1 MANIS
6 CLCKLIIGVLNEKL
20 GLDFMA
26 LTKAPDSEDF
36 FADTRMSFGDHIE
49 DLRSHL
55 INAFKGFFV
64 AFIFSFLIGKYVVDF
79 ITLPVKSELKKFYER
94 RVSSLR
100 EELDKGTDSTLIAL
114 NKPTEFTGLIFSRA
128 QLEALFKGDPSQA
141 ISEIKPPADLS
152 EEKLKNE
159 TVTLW
164 VSHKEPLKESALM
177 GESQRKIG
185 DFDAMST
192 LSVQEAF
199 MVYFKVCIVC
209 GIVIGSPWLFFQ
221 AWSFV
226 AVGLYPHEKKLVHVY
241 LPFSVVLFLS
251 GVFICE
257 FFVIPKAIEA
267 LLWFNE
273 WLGLKPDLRLNEWLS
288 FAIFMP
294 VVFGLSFQTP
304 LVMIFTERLGIINVE
319 MFQKNRKYAW
329 FFMAIFAAVAT
340 PSTDAFSMLFLWIPM
355 SLLYELGIFMC
366 KISPSRPDY
375 GIDVPEPD
383 EMVGV

>member
-1 MANIS
+1 
-6 CLCKLIIGVLNEKL
+6 
-20 GLDFMA
+20 MA
-26 LTKAPDSEDF
+26 LTKAPDPEDF

-55 INAFKGFFV
+55 IKAFLGFFI
-64 AFIFSFLIGKYVVDF
+64 AFVFSFFIGKFVVDF
-79 ITLPVKSELKKFYER
+79 ITLPVTSELKKFYER

-100 EELDKGTDSTLIAL
+100 EELDKGTNSNLVKL
-114 NKPTEFTGLIFSRA
+114 NKPTEFTGLLFSRA
-128 QLEALFKGDPSQA
+128 QLEALLKGDPSEE
-141 ISEIKPPADLS
+141 ISEIKPPSDLS
-152 EEKLKNE
+152 EEKLKKE
-159 TVTLW
+159 TVILW
-164 VSHKEPLKESALM
+164 VSHLEPLKESALM

-199 MVYFKVCIVC
+199 MVYFKVCMVS

-273 WLGLKPDLRLNEWLS
+273 WLGFKPDLRLNEWLS

-304 LVMIFTERLGIINVE
+304 LVMIFTERLGVMNVE
-319 MFQKNRKYAW
+319 MFQKNRLYAW
-329 FFMAIFAAVAT
+329 FGMAVFAAVAT
-340 PSTDAFSMLFLWIPM
+340 PSTDAFSLLFLWIPM
-355 SLLYELGIFMC
+355 GLLYELGIFMC

>member
-1 MANIS
+1 
-6 CLCKLIIGVLNEKL
+6 
-20 GLDFMA
+20 MA
-26 LTKAPDSEDF
+26 LTKAPDPEDF

-55 INAFKGFFV
+55 IKAFLGFFI
-64 AFIFSFLIGKYVVDF
+64 AFLFSFLIGKYVVDF

-100 EELDKGTDSTLIAL
+100 EELDKGTNSTLVEL

-128 QLEALFKGDPSQA
+128 QLEALFKGAPSQE
-141 ISEIKPPADLS
+141 ITEIKPPADLS

-164 VSHKEPLKESALM
+164 VSHLEPLKESALM

-199 MVYFKVCIVC
+199 MVYFKVCMVS

-319 MFQKNRKYAW
+319 IFQKNRQYAW
-329 FFMAIFAAVAT
+329 LGMAIFAAVAT
-340 PSTDAFSMLFLWIPM
+340 PSTDVFSMLFLWIPM

-375 GIDVPEPD
+375 GIDVPDPD